1 MLTEANIR
9 ELAKAGESEALEFKR
24 TTGLRKEAAQTLC
37 AMLNGRGG
45 RVLFGVDKPDKV
57 LGQQVSDK
65 TTEEIAQELADIEPP
80 VTPTVESVTVRE
92 GLAVVAVTVSRGQ
105 NRPYTYKNQAYKRV
119 GNTTRKMTRD
129 EYNQMLFERLHG
141 EQRWENQTAAG
152 WVIDDLNVTEVTRTL
167 EEGIRRGR
175 MEDPGTRNPEDV
187 LRGLGLLKDGTM
199 LRAAAVLFGRAEKLE
214 AEFPQCLL
222 RVARFKGTDRTEF
235 TDNRQFHG
243 NAFEL
248 LVHAD
253 RFLRQHLPVAGRI
266 VPDVFER
273 KDDPLYPPTA
283 LREAMANAIC
293 HRDYSIGGGSIAI
306 GIYDDRLEITSSGTL
321 HFGLTVESLV
331 RPHESLPWNPL
342 IARTFYRRGLIE
354 SWGRGTVKM
363 MELTQRAGLPRP
375 EFEEAGGGVTVRFR
389 AGRPVPTEHGGHKLT
404 KRQQKLLEL
413 LGKQKRMALRDL
425 QEALGEKAEW
435 LAVKKD
441 MARLRELGLVEAH
454 GHGRGANWGLVG
466 AGDGQEGK
474 AANSGAN

>member
-1 MLTEANIR
+1 MLTEAHIL
-9 ELAKAGESEALEFKR
+9 ELATAGESDALEFKR

-45 RVLFGVDKPDKV
+45 RVLFGVDSPNKV
-57 LGQQVSDK
+57 IGQQVSDK

-80 VTPTVESVTVRE
+80 VTPTVESVPVDKARY
-92 GLAVVAVTVSRGQ
+92 VIVVTVNQGQ

-152 WVIDDLNVTEVTRTL
+152 WAIDDLNVTEVTRTL

-175 MEDPGTRNPEDV
+175 MEDPGTRDTMEV
-187 LRGLGLLKDGTM
+187 LRGLGLLKDGVL
-199 LRAAAVLFGRAEKLE
+199 LRAATVLFGRAEKLE

-222 RVARFKGTDRTEF
+222 RVARFKGTARTEF
-235 TDNRQFHG
+235 VDNRQFHG

-293 HRDYSIGGGSIAI
+293 HRDYSVGGGSIAI

-389 AGRPVPTEHGGHKLT
+389 AARPIPTEHGGHTLT
-404 KRQQKLLEL
+404 KRQQKLLEV
-413 LGKQKRMALRDL
+413 LGKHERMALREL
-425 QEALGEKAEW
+425 QEALGVNPLTIKDD
-435 LAVKKD
+435 LALLKQ
-441 MARLRELGLVEAH
+441 LGLVESE
-454 GHGRGANWGLVG
+454 GRGRGASWSLAGNGTGYGSG
-466 AGDGQEGK
+466 AGGDAGG
-474 AANSGAN
+474 GG